1 MKPFI
6 RRPGP
11 AQRRQRGISLLIV
24 MIVVLLSSLLAL
36 WSFRTSLVNEAI
48 VGNDA
53 DYLRAFE
60 AAQAMIQ
67 DAEFDIRGERA
78 DGTVCVPDAGQ
89 PARCRPGTTVA
100 FIEESKE
107 LGNLLVRLEA
117 ATPTR
122 CLHGICQKR
131 VGQQDFW
138 NDDAQW
144 DEMTRDGV
152 GARYGDYTGAISG
165 DASGTAS
172 NPILKIRNAPG
183 QAPADRAGAW
193 YWIEVMPYDT
203 STGGQLL
210 ASQAKLELN
219 LNPNVVYRITAV
231 ARGLKPRT
239 LAVLQSTLARQKLR
253 N

>member
-1 MKPFI
+1 MSPYAS
-6 RRPGP
+6 RPGP

-36 WSFRTSLVNEAI
+36 WSFRTSLVNETI

-67 DAEFDIRGERA
+67 DAEFDIRGERP
-78 DGTVCVPDAGQ
+78 DGTVCVPDAGY
-89 PARCRPGTTVA
+89 PLRCRTGATVA
-100 FIEESKE
+100 FIEETKE

-117 ATPTR
+117 ETATK

-131 VGQQDFW
+131 TGAQDFW
-138 NDDAQW
+138 NDSTLFPK
-144 DEMTRDGV
+144 MTTATV
-152 GARYGDYTGAISG
+152 GARYGQYTGAMTG
-165 DASGTAS
+165 NAS
-172 NPILKIRNAPG
+172 NPILKTTNDT
-183 QAPADRAGAW
+183 QADEGAW

-203 STGGQLL
+203 SVGGQLL
-210 ASQAKLELN
+210 AGRAKLDLN

-231 ARGLKPRT
+231 ANGLKPRT
-239 LAVLQSTLARQKLR
+239 RAVLQSTLARQKLQ